1 MLAYRRVLFLEI
13 DPMPLTVTFDTN
25 TLASVVSPE
34 TAQRETGASGAAV
47 RIAIKAGQIQG
58 FFSETLV
65 TLEGVEKKDRVNVLG
80 KTRVVSGSSSS
91 GQNQISLSVGFQH
104 FRNDLNSRFSERVRL
119 LVALGMRGL
128 RAPARFGS
136 FHAKN
141 EICPLFTPTGG
152 MPELLRCM
160 DGVNRIS
167 TEMARRHVGQAVAV
181 ELGVQVSQR
190 DRAPEP
196 ELWLQGIGRAR
207 NKTEAEKVAKA
218 INEWADGD
226 SIASHYGFGIEMF
239 CSDDYGKNAA
249 GPSVLDRKH
258 RKWLA
263 DEFGV
268 QFVTLA
274 ELAERVTT

>member
-1 MLAYRRVLFLEI
+1 
-13 DPMPLTVTFDTN
+13 MPLTVTFDTN

-34 TAQRETGASGAAV
+34 TAQRDTGASGAAV
-47 RIAIKAGQIQG
+47 RTAIRAGHLQG

-65 TLEGVEKKDRVNVLG
+65 TLEGVEKKDRVDVLG

-91 GQNQISLSVGFQH
+91 GKNLITLSVGFQH
-104 FRNDLNSRFSERVRL
+104 FRNELDTRFSERVRSAA
-119 LVALGMRGL
+119 ALGMRGL

-136 FHAKN
+136 FHAKD
-141 EICPLFTPTGG
+141 EICPLFIPPGG
-152 MPELLRCM
+152 MPELIHCM
-160 DGVNRIS
+160 DGVNSIA
-167 TEMARRHVGQAVAV
+167 TEMAKRHVGHAVAV
-181 ELGVQVSQR
+181 ELGVQFSKR

-207 NKTEAEKVAKA
+207 NKTEADKVAKA

-239 CSDDYGKNAA
+239 CSDDFGKNAA
-249 GPSVLDRKH
+249 GPSVLDCEH

-263 DEFGV
+263 NEFGI

-274 ELAERVTT
+274 ELATKVTT